1 MASAAE
7 SYLKTLQR
15 FGIKPGLERIR
26 AMMELWGEPHRA
38 FPSVLIG
45 GTNGKGSVT
54 AFLSVILQ
62 AAGYRV
68 GVYTSPHL
76 VDYRERFRIDEK
88 LIAPDRFE
96 ALLAWAKELAERVE
110 RETPYGSPTEFEVLT
125 AVAFRYFA
133 EEGVDIAVVEVGLG
147 GRWDATN
154 VLEPDISIVTIIG
167 LDHTDR
173 LGPDYFTIARDK
185 LGIARPHRPLV
196 TAEHKLGVLHLFE
209 ETALKLSARLVRVG
223 VEVTWRLHH
232 ADATGTDATFVT
244 WRGNY
249 RARLSLLGT
258 HQLPNFGCAL
268 AAAELLREKG
278 WAISDDAIVK
288 GARQAQMAGR
298 LQLLSLPDFPCPVLL
313 DGAHNPSAAAVLARA
328 LRTIFRYRRLHL
340 VFGVLADKDVV
351 GIAAKLLPLADTVWV
366 TQPQSER
373 AMPAERL
380 AGLCAPFSKPM
391 HVHSSVV
398 DALKAAAQ
406 QACHE
411 DVICVTG
418 SLYLVGEVL
427 ATFAPLHHHHHT

>member
-1 MASAAE
+1 MASAE

-26 AMMELWGEPHRA
+26 AMMEWAREPHRT

-54 AFLSVILQ
+54 AFLSAILQ
-62 AAGYRV
+62 SAGYRV

-76 VDYRERFRIDEK
+76 VDYRERFRINGAM
-88 LIAPDRFE
+88 IAPERFE

-110 RETPYGSPTEFEVLT
+110 RETPYGAPTEFEVLT

-133 EEGVDIAVVEVGLG
+133 EERVDIAVVEVGLG

-154 VLEPDISIVTIIG
+154 VLEPQISIVTVIS

-173 LGPDYFTIARDK
+173 LGPDHFTIAKDK
-185 LGIARPHRPLV
+185 LGIARPNRPLV

-209 ETALKLSARLVRVG
+209 ATALQISARLVRVG
-223 VEVTWRLHH
+223 TEVTWRLHH
-232 ADATGTDATFVT
+232 ADATGTNATFIT
-244 WRGNY
+244 WGGNY
-249 RARLSLLGT
+249 RVHLSLLGT

-268 AAAELLREKG
+268 AAAELLRESG
-278 WAISDDAIVK
+278 WAIDEDAIVK

-313 DGAHNPSAAAVLARA
+313 DGAHNPSAATVLARA
-328 LRTIFRYRRLHL
+328 LRTIFRYRQLHL
-340 VFGVLADKDVV
+340 VFGVLADKDAT

-366 TQPQSER
+366 TQPPSER
-373 AMPAERL
+373 ALPAQRL
-380 AGLCAPFSKPM
+380 AELCAPFGKPM
-391 HVHSSVV
+391 QVCPSVKE
-398 DALKAAAQ
+398 ALMAAAQ
-406 QACHE
+406 KAQG
-411 DVICVTG
+411 DDLICVTG
-418 SLYLVGEVL
+418 SLYLVGEIL
-427 ATFAPLHHHHHT
+427 ALFAPPP

>member
-1 MASAAE
+1 MASAE

-26 AMMELWGEPHRA
+26 AMMEWASEPHRT

-54 AFLSVILQ
+54 AFLSAILQ
-62 AAGYRV
+62 SAGYRV

-76 VDYRERFRIDEK
+76 VDYRERFCINGVM
-88 LIAPDRFE
+88 IAPERFE

-110 RETPYGSPTEFEVLT
+110 RETPYGAPTEFEVLT

-133 EEGVDIAVVEVGLG
+133 EERVDIAVVEVGLG

-154 VLEPDISIVTIIG
+154 VLEPQISIVTVIS

-173 LGPDYFTIARDK
+173 LGPDHFTIAKDK
-185 LGIARPHRPLV
+185 LGIARPNRPLV

-209 ETALKLSARLVRVG
+209 ATALQLSARLVRVG
-223 VEVTWRLHH
+223 SEVTWRLHH

-249 RARLSLLGT
+249 RVHLNLLGT

-268 AAAELLREKG
+268 AAAELLRESG
-278 WAISDDAIVK
+278 WAIDEDAIVK

-328 LRTIFRYRRLHL
+328 LRTVFRYRRLHL
-340 VFGVLADKDVV
+340 VFGVLADKDAV

-366 TQPQSER
+366 TQPPSER
-373 AMPAERL
+373 ALPAQRL
-380 AGLCAPFSKPM
+380 AELCAPFGKPM
-391 HVHSSVV
+391 QVCPSVKE
-398 DALKAAAQ
+398 ALMAAAQ
-406 QACHE
+406 KAQG
-411 DVICVTG
+411 DDLICVTG
-418 SLYLVGEVL
+418 SLYLVGEIL
-427 ATFAPLHHHHHT
+427 ALFAPPP

>member
-1 MASAAE
+1 MASAE
-7 SYLKTLQR
+7 SYLKALQR

-26 AMMELWGEPHRA
+26 AMMEWASEPHRT

-54 AFLSVILQ
+54 AFLSAILQ
-62 AAGYRV
+62 SAGYRV

-76 VDYRERFRIDEK
+76 VDYRERFHINGVM
-88 LIAPDRFE
+88 IAPERFE

-110 RETPYGSPTEFEVLT
+110 RETPYGAPTEFEVLT
-125 AVAFRYFA
+125 AVAFRHFA
-133 EEGVDIAVVEVGLG
+133 EEQVDIAVVEVGLG

-154 VLEPDISIVTIIG
+154 ILEPDISIVTIIG

-173 LGPDYFTIARDK
+173 LGPDHFTIAKDK
-185 LGIARPHRPLV
+185 LGIARPYRPLV

-209 ETALKLSARLVRVG
+209 ATALQLSARLVRVG
-223 VEVTWRLHH
+223 TEVTWRLHH

-249 RARLSLLGT
+249 RVHLNLLGT

-268 AAAELLREKG
+268 AAAELLRESG
-278 WAISDDAIVK
+278 WAIDEDAIVK

-313 DGAHNPSAAAVLARA
+313 DGAHNPSAATVLARA
-328 LRTIFRYRRLHL
+328 LRTLFRYRQLHL
-340 VFGVLADKDVV
+340 VFGVLADKDAT

-366 TQPQSER
+366 TQPPSER
-373 AMPAERL
+373 ALPAQRL
-380 AGLCAPFSKPM
+380 AELCAPFGKTMQVCP
-391 HVHSSVV
+391 SVKE
-398 DALKAAAQ
+398 ALMAAAQ
-406 QACHE
+406 KAQR
-411 DVICVTG
+411 DDLICVTG
-418 SLYLVGEVL
+418 SLYLVGEIL
-427 ATFAPLHHHHHT
+427 ALFAPPP

>member
-1 MASAAE
+1 MASAE

-26 AMMELWGEPHRA
+26 AMMEWAREPHRA

-54 AFLSVILQ
+54 AFLSAILQ
-62 AAGYRV
+62 SAGYRV

-76 VDYRERFRIDEK
+76 VDYRERFRINGVM
-88 LIAPDRFE
+88 IAPERFE

-110 RETPYGSPTEFEVLT
+110 RETPYGAPTEFEVLT

-133 EEGVDIAVVEVGLG
+133 EERVDIAVVEVGLG

-154 VLEPDISIVTIIG
+154 VLEPQISIVTVIS

-173 LGPDYFTIARDK
+173 LGPDHFTIAKDK
-185 LGIARPHRPLV
+185 LGIARPNRPLV

-209 ETALKLSARLVRVG
+209 ATALQLSARLVRVG
-223 VEVTWRLHH
+223 TEVTWGLHH

-249 RARLSLLGT
+249 RVHLNLLGT

-268 AAAELLREKG
+268 AAAELLRESG
-278 WAISDDAIVK
+278 WAIGDDAIVK

-328 LRTIFRYRRLHL
+328 LRTVFRYRRLHL
-340 VFGVLADKDVV
+340 VFGVLADKDAV

-366 TQPQSER
+366 TQPPSER
-373 AMPAERL
+373 ALPAQRL
-380 AGLCAPFSKPM
+380 AELCAPFGKTMQVCP
-391 HVHSSVV
+391 SVKE
-398 DALKAAAQ
+398 ALMAAAQ
-406 QACHE
+406 KAQG
-411 DVICVTG
+411 DDLICVTG
-418 SLYLVGEVL
+418 SLYLVGEIL
-427 ATFAPLHHHHHT
+427 ALFAPPP

>member
-1 MASAAE
+1 MASAE

-26 AMMELWGEPHRA
+26 AMMEWAREPHRT

-54 AFLSVILQ
+54 AFLSAILQ
-62 AAGYRV
+62 SAGYRV

-76 VDYRERFRIDEK
+76 VDYRERFRINGVMIE
-88 LIAPDRFE
+88 PERFE

-110 RETPYGSPTEFEVLT
+110 RETPYGAPTEFEVLT

-133 EEGVDIAVVEVGLG
+133 EERVDIAVVEVGLG

-154 VLEPDISIVTIIG
+154 VLEPQISIVTVIS

-173 LGPDYFTIARDK
+173 LGPDHFTIAKDK
-185 LGIARPHRPLV
+185 LGIARPYRPLV

-209 ETALKLSARLVRVG
+209 ATALQISAQLVRVG
-223 VEVTWRLHH
+223 TEVTWRLHH

-249 RARLSLLGT
+249 RVHLNLLGT

-268 AAAELLREKG
+268 AAAELLRESG
-278 WAISDDAIVK
+278 WAIDEDAIVK

-328 LRTIFRYRRLHL
+328 LRTVFRYRRLHL
-340 VFGVLADKDVV
+340 VFGVLADKDAV

-366 TQPQSER
+366 TQPTSER
-373 AMPAERL
+373 ALPAQRL
-380 AGLCAPFSKPM
+380 AELCAPFGKPM
-391 HVHSSVV
+391 QVCPSVKE
-398 DALKAAAQ
+398 ALMAAAQ
-406 QACHE
+406 KAQG
-411 DVICVTG
+411 DDLICVTG
-418 SLYLVGEVL
+418 SLYLVGEIL
-427 ATFAPLHHHHHT
+427 ALFAPPP

>member
-1 MASAAE
+1 MASAE
-7 SYLKTLQR
+7 SYLKALQR

-26 AMMELWGEPHRA
+26 TMMEWAGEPHRA

-54 AFLSVILQ
+54 AFLSALLQ
-62 AAGYRV
+62 ASGYRV

-76 VDYRERFRIDEK
+76 VDYRERFRINGK

-96 ALLAWAKELAERVE
+96 ALLGWAKELAERVE
-110 RETPYGSPTEFEVLT
+110 RETPYGAPTEFEVLT
-125 AVAFRYFA
+125 AVAFRYFT
-133 EEGVDIAVVEVGLG
+133 EERVDIAVVEVGLG

-154 VLEPDISIVTIIG
+154 ILEPDISIVTVIG

-173 LGPDYFTIARDK
+173 LGPDHFTIAKDK

-209 ETALKLSARLVRVG
+209 AMALQLSAQLVRVG
-223 VEVTWRLHH
+223 REVTWRLHY
-232 ADATGTDATFVT
+232 ADVTGTNATFIT
-244 WRGNY
+244 WRSDY
-249 RARLSLLGT
+249 RVHLNLLGT

-288 GARQAQMAGR
+288 GASQAQIAGR

-328 LRTIFRYRRLHL
+328 LRTVFRYRRLHL
-340 VFGVLADKDVV
+340 VLGVLADKDAA
-351 GIAAKLLPLADTVWV
+351 GITAKLLPLADTVWV
-366 TQPQSER
+366 TQPQSGR
-373 AMPAERL
+373 ALPAEGL
-380 AGLCAPFSKPM
+380 AGLCAPFNKPM
-391 HVHSSVV
+391 QGHPSVA
-398 DALKAAAQ
+398 DALRAAAQ

-411 DVICVTG
+411 DLICVTG

-427 ATFAPLHHHHHT
+427 AIFAPQCYS

>member
-1 MASAAE
+1 MASAE
-7 SYLKTLQR
+7 SYLKTLRR

-26 AMMELWGEPHRA
+26 AMMEWAREPHRT

-54 AFLSVILQ
+54 AFLSAILQ
-62 AAGYRV
+62 SAGYRV

-76 VDYRERFRIDEK
+76 VDYRERFRINGAM
-88 LIAPDRFE
+88 IAPERFE

-110 RETPYGSPTEFEVLT
+110 RETPYGAPTEFEVLT

-133 EEGVDIAVVEVGLG
+133 EERVDIAVVEVGLG

-154 VLEPDISIVTIIG
+154 VLEPQISIVTVIS

-173 LGPDYFTIARDK
+173 LGPDHFTIAKDK
-185 LGIARPHRPLV
+185 LGIARPNRPLV

-209 ETALKLSARLVRVG
+209 ATALQISARLVRVG
-223 VEVTWRLHH
+223 TEVTWRLHH

-249 RARLSLLGT
+249 RVHLNLLGT

-268 AAAELLREKG
+268 AAAELLRESG
-278 WAISDDAIVK
+278 WAIDEDAIVK

-328 LRTIFRYRRLHL
+328 LRTVFRYRRLHL
-340 VFGVLADKDVV
+340 VFGVLADKDAV

-366 TQPQSER
+366 TQPPSER
-373 AMPAERL
+373 ALPAQRL
-380 AGLCAPFSKPM
+380 AELCAPFGKTMQVCP
-391 HVHSSVV
+391 SVKE
-398 DALKAAAQ
+398 ALMAAAQ
-406 QACHE
+406 KAQG
-411 DVICVTG
+411 DDLICVTG
-418 SLYLVGEVL
+418 SLYLVGEIL
-427 ATFAPLHHHHHT
+427 ALFAPPP